1 MSKTKAL
8 KITVI
13 AIRIALGVLF
23 IYAGYQKF
31 IPKERPAVSEVQEL
45 PDHVVKIKAFIGGMK
60 QTGYFWPFLG
70 IAEIVAGALLLSQVL
85 SLLGAFILFPVT
97 LNIFLFHLFLEPHEP
112 FELFLTGLYL
122 VGNLFIILYEYPKL
136 KPVFITKS
144 L

>member
-70 IAEIVAGALLLSQVL
+70 IAEIVAG
-85 SLLGAFILFPVT
+85 
-97 LNIFLFHLFLEPHEP
+97 HCC
-112 FELFLTGLYL
+112 
-122 VGNLFIILYEYPKL
+122 
-136 KPVFITKS
+136 
-144 L
+144 